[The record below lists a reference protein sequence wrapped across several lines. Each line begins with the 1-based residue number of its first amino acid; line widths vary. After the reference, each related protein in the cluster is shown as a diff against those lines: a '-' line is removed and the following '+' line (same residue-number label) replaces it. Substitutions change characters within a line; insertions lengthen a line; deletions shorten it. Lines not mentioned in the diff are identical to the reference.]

1 MWTIYK
7 NIAIY
12 ILTSY
17 NLLLLYIIFYTDKIL
32 NNLKKMSTKHTLEQL
47 VNLSKDVFKTC
58 SINDALIELAGNRL
72 GNLKCI
78 HNMYEFNE

>member
-1 MWTIYK
+1 
-7 NIAIY
+7 
-12 ILTSY
+12 
-17 NLLLLYIIFYTDKIL
+17 
-32 NNLKKMSTKHTLEQL
+32 MSTKHTLEQL